1 MFILLIPTMADK
13 TTVIETK
20 ETIPELLQKPRKRD
34 KEAVK
39 KNLIDTLSKVN
50 VFKKVQELRKENQR
64 LIQDN
69 KRLRNEIEMV
79 IQTIDPQR
87 KVFIVHK

>member
-1 MFILLIPTMADK
+1 MEDK
-13 TTVIETK
+13 KVTKPETEK
-20 ETIPELLQKPRKRD
+20 KIPELLQKPRKRD

-39 KNLIDTLSKVN
+39 KNLMDTLSKVN
-50 VFKKVQELRKENQR
+50 IFKKVQELRKENQR

-69 KRLRNEIEMV
+69 KRLKNELEMV
-79 IQTIDPQR
+79 IQVIDPQR

>member
-1 MFILLIPTMADK
+1 MEDK
-13 TTVIETK
+13 KVTK
-20 ETIPELLQKPRKRD
+20 PKTENEIPEILQKPRKRD
-34 KEAVK
+34 KEVVK
-39 KNLIDTLSKVN
+39 KHLIDALNKVN
-50 VFKKVQELRKENQR
+50 IFKKVQELRKENQR

-69 KRLRNEIEMV
+69 KRLKNELEMV

>member
-1 MFILLIPTMADK
+1 MSDKK
-13 TTVIETK
+13 TTTPETEK
-20 ETIPELLQKPRKRD
+20 TIPEILQKPKKRD

-39 KNLIDTLSKVN
+39 KNLIDTLNKVN
-50 VFKKVQELRKENQR
+50 IFKKVQELRKENQK
-64 LIQDN
+64 LTKDN
-69 KRLRNEIEMV
+69 KRLRDELETV